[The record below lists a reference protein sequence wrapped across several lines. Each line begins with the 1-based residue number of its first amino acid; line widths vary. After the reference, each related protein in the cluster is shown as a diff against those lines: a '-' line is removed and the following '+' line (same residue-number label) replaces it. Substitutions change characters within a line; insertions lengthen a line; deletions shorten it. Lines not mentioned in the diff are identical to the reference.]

1 MKKRDYSVQVDLN
14 HNEQAARVNSETG
27 EIKLLKKRANN
38 IPKGKNILKYEEFSK
53 VNSKAIR
60 FLETVLSNEELG
72 IVFKMI
78 QRADF
83 ETNVLIPL
91 NDESS
96 YREIAEEFGINKD
109 KVKRIFDRLFSL
121 GVYAQVRVAN
131 GIHSEY
137 WTLNPYI
144 AWKGTFIESVISIYF
159 SNTIIAKA
167 VL

>member
-1 MKKRDYSVQVDLN
+1 MEKSNYSVNVQLQ
-14 HNEQAARVNSETG
+14 HNEQAAKINAETG
-27 EIKLLKKRANN
+27 EIKIVKKRPNN
-38 IPKGKNILKYEEFSK
+38 IPQGKDILKYKEFNK

-60 FLETVLSNEELG
+60 FLETVLTNEELG

-96 YREIAEEFGINKD
+96 YRELAEEFGINKD
-109 KVKRIFDRLFSL
+109 KVKRVFDKLFSL

-131 GIHSEY
+131 GLHSEY

-159 SNTIIAKA
+159 SNTMIAKA